1 MDTEDRKLVKWL
13 EGLEVT
19 NISRYQNHLGKKL
32 LKKESSGEQVFEM
45 LEDPIVDLLKKDAL
59 RIRSGHLYLAPAT
72 PHLMSG
78 AHWNSWTRICYS
90 FLLRL

>member
-19 NISRYQNHLGKKL
+19 NISRYQNHLGKKVF
-32 LKKESSGEQVFEM
+32 KKESSGEQVFEM
-45 LEDPIVDLLKKDAL
+45 LEDPVVDLLKKGSL

-72 PHLMSG
+72 PTPGLVHIG
-78 AHWNSWTRICYS
+78 TH
-90 FLLRL
+90 RLESAILSY